1 MSVTTGVLPPI
12 TTPMDS
18 SGAVDFEALRR
29 HITRL
34 EMAGVDGL
42 IPCGSTGER
51 ATLTPDEHRQV
62 IKMTVETA
70 STPVLA
76 GTGASSTQEAIE
88 LTQHAAD
95 TGADGGLVI
104 YPYYSWPANDNV
116 VRHYEAIADAADIPI
131 VIYNIPKRTGRNLE
145 ADATVELA
153 KHPNIAGI
161 KESSGD
167 VNQIFELLRRTRDL
181 DFDVLSGYDS
191 QALSTILMGGTGVT
205 SVAANVF
212 PETVVNL
219 YQAASERAIDEGLNY
234 HEEVLEMEAMM
245 NLETIPISVKAALSI
260 LGVHEAHVRP
270 PLYEA
275 SEETRESLVE
285 FISSR
290 SPLDS

>member
-1 MSVTTGVLPPI
+1 MSVSTGVLPPI

-34 EMAGVDGL
+34 ETAGVDGI

-62 IKMTVETA
+62 IEATVETA

-167 VNQIFELLRRTRDL
+167 MNQIFEVLRRTRDL

-212 PETVVNL
+212 PETVVHL
-219 YQAASERAIDEGLNY
+219 YQAASERAIDEGLTY

-275 SEETRESLVE
+275 SEETCERLAE
-285 FISSR
+285 FISRR
-290 SPLDS
+290 SSLDS